1 MANSPFSFPKNRRT
15 RWMDEN
21 LWENLDL
28 GSSRVCFRT
37 RVKLLEIDAR
47 CTRWTRALVRYTC
60 EFIDISW
67 NTAGTAGANQMKPK
81 PDHYSARR
89 KVGGNGE
96 TSGKTFLLPPFS
108 CFFPPI
114 SPLRTLDK
122 RPFAAHRLTRR
133 WWQWWGMGGGGSRRS
148 EITVWL

>member
-81 PDHYSARR
+81 PDHYSARQ

-108 CFFPPI
+108 CFFPPHL
-114 SPLRTLDK
+114 SHPYVRQATVCRASFNSAMVAVVGDG
-122 RPFAAHRLTRR
+122 
-133 WWQWWGMGGGGSRRS
+133 WWW
-148 EITVWL
+148 E

>member
-1 MANSPFSFPKNRRT
+1 MANSPFPFPKNRRT

-81 PDHYSARR
+81 PDHYSESWR
-89 KVGGNGE
+89 KWRDEWKDV
-96 TSGKTFLLPPFS
+96 SPSSLLL
-108 CFFPPI
+108 FFPPHL
-114 SPLRTLDK
+114 SPPYVRQATVCRASFNSAMVAVVGDG
-122 RPFAAHRLTRR
+122 
-133 WWQWWGMGGGGSRRS
+133 WWW
-148 EITVWL
+148 E

>member
-1 MANSPFSFPKNRRT
+1 MANSPFPFPKNRRT

-81 PDHYSARR
+81 PDHYSARQ

-108 CFFPPI
+108 CFFPPQL
-114 SPLRTLDK
+114 SHPYVRQATVCRASFNPAMVAVVGDG
-122 RPFAAHRLTRR
+122 
-133 WWQWWGMGGGGSRRS
+133 WWW
-148 EITVWL
+148 E